1 MTAKLR
7 LPKDPLERAAALV
20 SSSLPGTR
28 VMLPAFVP
36 PEVSEL
42 VLQARNER
50 AEMYS
55 SAEDLGD
62 RYRTLSEEIN
72 ERGVVLHLVDPEDED
87 SLVHHMDKI
96 EQSLVVPVEMAAGS
110 DKIPATG
117 GRR

>member
-1 MTAKLR
+1 MTKLR
-7 LPKDPLERAAALV
+7 LPKDPIERAAALV
-20 SSSLPGTR
+20 SMSLPGTR
-28 VMLPAFVP
+28 TSLPAYVP
-36 PEVSEL
+36 PEVAEM

-72 ERGVVLHLVDPEDED
+72 ERGVVLHIVDPDDED

-96 EQSLVVPVEMAAGS
+96 EQSLVAPIELAAGS

-117 GRR
+117 RR